1 MNNEIFETIRAMD
14 TQEIA
19 QKLYDMSKDMDF
31 GDYEENKEK
40 EIKELEETIY
50 YLKTIALNEHNQ
62 DYFRTFCLM
71 LERFGGV

>member
-1 MNNEIFETIRAMD
+1 MNNEIFGTIRAMD

-40 EIKELEETIY
+40 EIKEIEETIY
-50 YLKTIALNEHNQ
+50 YLKTIALNEHN
-62 DYFRTFCLM
+62 DNKFRTFCLM